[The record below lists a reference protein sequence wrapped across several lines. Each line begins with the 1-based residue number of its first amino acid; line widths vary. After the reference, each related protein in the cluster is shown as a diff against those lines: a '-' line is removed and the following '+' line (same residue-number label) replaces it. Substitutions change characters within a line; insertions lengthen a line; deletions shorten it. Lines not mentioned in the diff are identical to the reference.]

1 MTNYRTTD
9 IFRTPRFLTLP
20 IDTLCF
26 PGLTILLRFT
36 IGEGFLYEYNL
47 SIPWAI
53 DCRLEARGLVN
64 AANPVVCL
72 AARGHMPDEDLPGP
86 SAYPDWFK
94 SRRL

>member
-1 MTNYRTTD
+1 
-9 IFRTPRFLTLP
+9 
-20 IDTLCF
+20 
-26 PGLTILLRFT
+26 LTILLRFT